1 MYPLYTRKS
10 EKSIPKNVNFF
21 FPVRNLT
28 KSTKNR
34 AVMRD
39 KFRTL
44 S

>member
-34 AVMRD
+34 AVTPG
-39 KFRTL
+39 KSHT
-44 S
+44 